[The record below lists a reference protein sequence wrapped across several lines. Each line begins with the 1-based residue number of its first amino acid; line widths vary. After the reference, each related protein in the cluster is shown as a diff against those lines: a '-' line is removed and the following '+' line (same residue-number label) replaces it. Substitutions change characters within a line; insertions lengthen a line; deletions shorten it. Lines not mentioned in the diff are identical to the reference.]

1 MFWRSSKNDK
11 LSGEFKCFNAVIF
24 KQVWFENR
32 GSCIIQNR
40 NWHICCGVKN
50 GQ

>member
-24 KQVWFENR
+24 KQVWFENLR
-32 GSCIIQNR
+32 GFIVQSLNINPHH
-40 NWHICCGVKN
+40 WVKN
-50 GQ
+50 E